1 MKLTNFFSILQ
12 QQQHSS
18 KFPASTDLS
27 SSTTA
32 PSSQHKVVQN
42 SSSNV
47 TSASANSTAA
57 SRRPNRD
64 SPMRPSQSPRGGGQ
78 VFHQSAD
85 HIPSATSLKHLPGY
99 KGSSSS
105 HHEQPP
111 VPSAVASSGQSQQ
124 GSGPPGVASATA
136 AAVAAAAAAGGPPGV
151 GGLPNAPG
159 GDGISKDLLDS
170 ISSLSKLP
178 VPVWKP
184 SEKGGGTP
192 TSTAASTASS
202 TPAVISTTPSRST
215 IGMKA
220 SYIYNNF
227 S

>member
-1 MKLTNFFSILQ
+1 M
-12 QQQHSS
+12 
-18 KFPASTDLS
+18 
-27 SSTTA
+27 
-32 PSSQHKVVQN
+32 
-42 SSSNV
+42 

-99 KGSSSS
+99 KGSS

-111 VPSAVASSGQSQQ
+111 VPASQPQQGGPAVA
-124 GSGPPGVASATA
+124 AAA
-136 AAVAAAAAAGGPPGV
+136 AAVAAAAAAGPGV
-151 GGLPNAPG
+151 GPPAG

-215 IGMKA
+215 IGIKKA
-220 SYIYNNF
+220 SYIYTKI

>member
-1 MKLTNFFSILQ
+1 M
-12 QQQHSS
+12 
-18 KFPASTDLS
+18 
-27 SSTTA
+27 
-32 PSSQHKVVQN
+32 
-42 SSSNV
+42 

-105 HHEQPP
+105 HHEQPA

-124 GSGPPGVASATA
+124 GSGPPGVAAATA